1 MANTVIQLKYSSVT
15 SQPATLN
22 IAEPAYSNVSGVLW
36 IDDGTGVVAIGGK
49 AYTTIIDNA
58 TPDPTGNTIA
68 LRDTTGN
75 ISFNFV
81 TANGFKGN
89 ADTATALL
97 NARNFSI
104 DGDDVESSSVS
115 FDGTANVVL
124 QGNLKT
130 TGVTSGTYGGATDI
144 PVFTVDDR
152 GRLSYA
158 ANVSVATNL
167 NIAADTGSNVIALL
181 SDTLTFAGGDGITTS
196 IDPTHTVKI
205 DVDNTVIRTSGNQ
218 TITGDLGITGNLSV
232 TGNTTQVDVQTLN
245 VTDPIIYLAA
255 NNYVSDITDIGFAGN
270 YHDGSD
276 KHFGVIRKAATN
288 DVYIFTGYDE
298 EFDTNTLNIANP
310 SLTYANV
317 HANVIGKLIS
327 ADVGNFSNSTIGL
340 LTLNN
345 ALSVEN
351 GGTGQT
357 SFTVGSILVGNG
369 SGALGELSNTTSAGT
384 YGNTSHV
391 PVITVDNYGRVS
403 GVVNTSITALVD
415 GSYNLTLSGGA
426 LTTNATSFTLA
437 NGAVIK
443 DNVDNAVSF
452 GENAGTISQGT
463 QAVAIG
469 DSAGYN
475 SQGAY
480 GVAIGYGAGNQNQGQ
495 VAIAIGLNAGI
506 SNQGYNGIAIGGSA
520 GSGQGQYSIAMGYD
534 SGNQQGNYSVAIGNQ
549 AGKGNTSSIGIN
561 SIMIGNKAGYESGV
575 ANSIVLNA
583 SSDNLSSSASGLYI
597 NPVRYTATQDST
609 YDGLMFYNSST
620 KEIRYSYI
628 LNGGSF

>member
-1 MANTVIQLKYSSVT
+1 
-15 SQPATLN
+15 
-22 IAEPAYSNVSGVLW
+22 
-36 IDDGTGVVAIGGK
+36 
-49 AYTTIIDNA
+49 
-58 TPDPTGNTIA
+58 
-68 LRDTTGN
+68 
-75 ISFNFV
+75 
-81 TANGFKGN
+81 
-89 ADTATALL
+89 
-97 NARNFSI
+97 
-104 DGDDVESSSVS
+104 
-115 FDGTANVVL
+115 
-124 QGNLKT
+124 
-130 TGVTSGTYGGATDI
+130 
-144 PVFTVDDR
+144 
-152 GRLSYA
+152 
-158 ANVSVATNL
+158 
-167 NIAADTGSNVIALL
+167 
-181 SDTLTFAGGDGITTS
+181 
-196 IDPTHTVKI
+196 
-205 DVDNTVIRTSGNQ
+205 
-218 TITGDLGITGNLSV
+218 
-232 TGNTTQVDVQTLN
+232 
-245 VTDPIIYLAA
+245 
-255 NNYVSDITDIGFAGN
+255 
-270 YHDGSD
+270 
-276 KHFGVIRKAATN
+276 
-288 DVYIFTGYDE
+288 
-298 EFDTNTLNIANP
+298 
-310 SLTYANV
+310 
-317 HANVIGKLIS
+317 
-327 ADVGNFSNSTIGL
+327 
-340 LTLNN
+340 
-345 ALSVEN
+345 
-351 GGTGQT
+351 
-357 SFTVGSILVGNG
+357 
-369 SGALGELSNTTSAGT
+369 
-384 YGNTSHV
+384 
-391 PVITVDNYGRVS
+391 VS